1 MPRFSLWLLFCV
13 ATTLTLGACKG
24 NPDKKSD
31 PVNERNPFK
40 ATQSER
46 ELRLEADKLYKLAR
60 QSLESSD
67 FNAALARYNLIQ
79 TRFPFTEFATQ
90 SQLEAI
96 YAQYRDFKNEEALD
110 AAERF
115 LREYPR
121 HPQAAYVQYLRG
133 LINYERGDQLLD
145 ALPGVRSDEHD
156 LTHQRRSFDDFALLI
171 QKYPAS
177 RYNGDARQRMIDLR
191 NTLAA
196 HEMAIARFYEQRGAP
211 LSAAKRLERMLA
223 DYPGAP
229 QSIEALEILEK
240 SYRTLGLNAQAD
252 DASRILA
259 LNRGGQP
266 AASVAP
272 FTSKAPVALPPLP
285 PPAESAP
292 ATQNTP

>member
-1 MPRFSLWLLFCV
+1 MSRFHFLIVLVL
-13 ATTLTLGACKG
+13 ALTACKG
-24 NPDKKSD
+24 NPDKKTD

-60 QSLESSD
+60 QSLEASD
-67 FNAALARYNLIQ
+67 FNAALLRYNLIQ
-79 TRFPFTEFATQ
+79 TRYPFTEFATQ
-90 SQLEAI
+90 SQLESI
-96 YAQYRDFKNEEALD
+96 YAQYRDFKSQEALD

-133 LINYERGDQLLD
+133 LINYGRGDQLLD
-145 ALPGVRSDEHD
+145 SLPGVRPDEHD
-156 LTHQRRSFDDFALLI
+156 LTYQRRSFDDFALLL
-171 QKYPAS
+171 QKYPSS
-177 RYNGDARQRMIDLR
+177 RFAGDARLRMIDLR

-196 HEMAIARFYEQRGAP
+196 HEMAIARFYEKRGAP

-240 SYRTLGLNAQAD
+240 SYRTLGLDSQAE
-252 DASRILA
+252 DAAKILA
-259 LNRGGQP
+259 LNRSGQP
-266 AASVAP
+266 APGVAP
-272 FTSKAPVALPPLP
+272 FAPKAPVAQPILPTEPV
-285 PPAESAP
+285 AP
-292 ATQNTP
+292 APAPQTTP